1 MSLLEIRGLRVAFGG
16 SLAVDDVDLDV
27 DEGRLIG
34 LIGPNGSGKTTTID
48 AVTGFV
54 PSTGSVRFK
63 DVELQGRHGRRQRS
77 LPPVRR
83 ANLGLART
91 WQGADLFVDLSVLDN
106 LRVAGERT
114 PDAEHHAILDSLGVG
129 ELAAASVQSL
139 SHGQRKLVGVAR
151 ALAGH
156 PALVCMD
163 EPAAGLDS
171 SESGFLG
178 HRIRAI
184 ADGGTAVLLIDHDMG
199 LVLGI
204 CDYVYVLDFGKVIA
218 RGRPAEIRADQLV
231 LDAYLGKRHA
241 AAQDPDPASEG
252 AAGDGVGQR

>member
-1 MSLLEIRGLRVAFGG
+1 
-16 SLAVDDVDLDV
+16 
-27 DEGRLIG
+27 
-34 LIGPNGSGKTTTID
+34 
-48 AVTGFV
+48 
-54 PSTGSVRFK
+54 
-63 DVELQGRHGRRQRS
+63 
-77 LPPVRR
+77 
-83 ANLGLART
+83 
-91 WQGADLFVDLSVLDN
+91 
-106 LRVAGERT
+106 
-114 PDAEHHAILDSLGVG
+114 
-129 ELAAASVQSL
+129 
-139 SHGQRKLVGVAR
+139 
-151 ALAGH
+151 
-156 PALVCMD
+156 VCMD